1 MKRILFFLYA
11 TIISSLLFSV
21 SLFTLSFGIEMCDLP
36 LMLVFT
42 AIYALVVLLK
52 IKKDPPLSAI
62 LTIRKLSEY
71 APFVAI
77 VAFVL
82 RRAGVSDTSY
92 NLDMISVVFWVLILI
107 FSVLSVFFLK
117 DKRLPFK
124 YDKPKNKPNIFKRI
138 FIELADWI
146 DAFVQAAFIVSFV
159 NVFVFQLYAIP
170 SESMVPQFLIGD
182 RVAVFKTASGPSFPL
197 S

>member
-1 MKRILFFLYA
+1 
-11 TIISSLLFSV
+11 
-21 SLFTLSFGIEMCDLP
+21 
-36 LMLVFT
+36 MLVFT

-92 NLDMISVVFWVLILI
+92 NLDIISVVFWVLIL
-107 FSVLSVFFLK
+107 FFQFCLS
-117 DKRLPFK
+117 
-124 YDKPKNKPNIFKRI
+124 
-138 FIELADWI
+138 
-146 DAFVQAAFIVSFV
+146 SF
-159 NVFVFQLYAIP
+159 
-170 SESMVPQFLIGD
+170 
-182 RVAVFKTASGPSFPL
+182 
-197 S
+197 